1 MSRRGTTDRGA
12 RPDPTKAEVALR
24 WKVKILPEGEVQV
37 TDVRTTPYSDTSKM
51 NIAGFCAQ
59 KNISLVAGQYVLRF
73 GVHNG
78 MSDPVFPKEL
88 DSESRVNLYIAFIP
102 DLAINASALS
112 TEFARFPSDI
122 ELHDGVIETVTI
134 IFERLMRLE
143 GECGE
148 IPENIDYS
156 HIRPGFISVI
166 GVECAEC
173 MGLPGQKM
181 HMGEVLHKFLA
192 VYDSLC
198 VSFGNGMAM
207 IGFDTGE
214 CVVKVGYRHLSHE
227 FVFAHS
233 VNNMLAKRFAKILAE
248 VEGELMAQY
257 SRDTFKFYTDTIRYL
272 LQIADNYG
280 FAISGSE
287 PVTTAEHVPTAPEEP
302 ITPVVA
308 EGDCS
313 A

>member
-1 MSRRGTTDRGA
+1 MSRRRSVDRSA

-37 TDVRTTPYSDTSKM
+37 TDVTTIPDSDTSKM
-51 NIAGFCAQ
+51 DIAGFCAK
-59 KNISLVAGQYVLRF
+59 KNIRLVAGQYILRF

-112 TEFARFPSDI
+112 SEFARFPSDNEI
-122 ELHDGVIETVTI
+122 REGVIETVTI
-134 IFERLMRLE
+134 VFDNLMP
-143 GECGE
+143 
-148 IPENIDYS
+148 IPDEDGKIPVSIDLS
-156 HIRPGFISVI
+156 KLRPGFISVI
-166 GVECAEC
+166 GAEC
-173 MGLPGQKM
+173 VQCMGRCDQQMP
-181 HMGEVLHKFLA
+181 MGEVLHKFLA
-192 VYDSLC
+192 VYDTKG
-198 VSFGNGMAM
+198 VEFGNGMAM

-248 VEGELMAQY
+248 VEYDLMARY
-257 SRDTFKFYTDTIRYL
+257 SRDTLKICTDITSCL
-272 LQIADNYG
+272 LRIANVYG

-287 PVTTAEHVPTAPEEP
+287 PVTEPVTTAEHAPTAPVEP
-302 ITPVVA
+302 ITLTPKL
-308 EGDCS
+308 
-313 A
+313 